1 MQHPGPTFTAEL
13 NTKGVG
19 HTHRHGG
26 EQFTLSSS
34 VLSVSFKGVSG
45 AKPTVEGPGC
55 KRGANRKTQV
65 SFAAALTITSQSAQF
80 VCASAGEKKA
90 MQETEGGKI
99 KATAQ
104 D

>member
-1 MQHPGPTFTAEL
+1 MSHPGPTFTAEL
-13 NTKGVG
+13 NTKGLG
-19 HTHRHGG
+19 HTHTHGG

-80 VCASAGEKKA
+80 VCASAGKKKA

-99 KATAQ
+99 KVTAH